1 MTELA
6 KILPS
11 AIIALVALLAKDF
24 LMGSSGQTNAQ
35 KADSQSPEPVDTPT
49 PVESTGFENFEEDDD
64 EYEPPV
70 KVKSKHQ
77 IYNENLHITFKIC
90 TSWGYKNAFNQ
101 YQQILANRYGDS
113 VQVSV
118 EQYPVDPF
126 KQAIAQVLTMLKL
139 YKNKTNF
146 FYHISSVFDYFAV
159 LNSR

>member
-24 LMGSSGQTNAQ
+24 ILGSSGQTNAL
-35 KADSQSPEPVDTPT
+35 KADTPT
-49 PVESTGFENFEEDDD
+49 PVDNPTSTESTGFENFEEDDD

-90 TSWGYKNAFNQ
+90 TS
-101 YQQILANRYGDS
+101 
-113 VQVSV
+113 
-118 EQYPVDPF
+118 
-126 KQAIAQVLTMLKL
+126 
-139 YKNKTNF
+139 
-146 FYHISSVFDYFAV
+146 
-159 LNSR
+159 